1 MRIIL
6 AIVASIALL
15 SAKAQTHLPIGQSG
29 YGQWVPFPD
38 HHLLADS
45 NSSDHKWRL
54 SHYAGLSAGAIFW
67 AGSTSFISVPV
78 GLQLSRPLNQNLY
91 AFAGVSAAPVFFSFN
106 HLYMQQPVLNPSY
119 PGHNLPMGNG
129 FGLNSRVE
137 AGLMYINDAK
147 TFSIS
152 GSIGVDRTSYP
163 VYPANRTIPK
173 KQ

>member
-6 AIVASIALL
+6 AIAASIVFL
-15 SAKAQTHLPIGQSG
+15 SAKAQTHLPISQLG
-29 YGQWVPFPD
+29 YEQWVPFPD

-45 NSSDHKWRL
+45 NSSGHKWRL
-54 SHYAGLSAGAIFW
+54 THYAGFSAGTIFW
-67 AGSTSFISVPV
+67 AGSTGFISVPV
-78 GLQLSRPLNQNLY
+78 GLQLSRPLNKNLY

-106 HLYMQQPVLNPSY
+106 RLYTQPATDPSY
-119 PGHNLPMGNG
+119 PGHPSMGNG

-152 GSIGVDRTSYP
+152 GSIGVDRASYP
-163 VYPANRTIPK
+163 VYPTNRTTTK

>member
-15 SAKAQTHLPIGQSG
+15 SAKAQTHLPISQSG

-54 SHYAGLSAGAIFW
+54 THYAGFSAGAIFW

-78 GLQLSRPLNQNLY
+78 GLQLSRPLNKNLY
-91 AFAGVSAAPVFFSFN
+91 AFAGLSATPVFFSFN
-106 HLYMQQPVLNPSY
+106 RLYTQPVLNSSY
-119 PGHNLPMGNG
+119 PGHNLPMDNG

-152 GSIGVDRTSYP
+152 GSISVDRTSYP
-163 VYPANRTIPK
+163 VYPTNRTTPK

>member
-6 AIVASIALL
+6 AIVVSIAFL
-15 SAKAQTHLPIGQSG
+15 SAKAQTHLPI
-29 YGQWVPFPD
+29 PD
-38 HHLLADS
+38 HYLSADS

-54 SHYAGLSAGAIFW
+54 THYAGFSAGTIFW
-67 AGSTSFISVPV
+67 AGSTSFMSVPV
-78 GLQLSRPLNQNLY
+78 GLQLSRPLNNNLY
-91 AFAGVSAAPVFFSFN
+91 AFAGVSAAPVFLSFN
-106 HLYMQQPVLNPSY
+106 RLYTQPVPNPSY
-119 PGHNLPMGNG
+119 PGHNLLMGNG

-137 AGLMYINDAK
+137 AGLMYINDAR

-163 VYPANRTIPK
+163 VYPTNRTITK